1 MLLMCCWTRDGRGQ
15 AVIVIFICCCGLADV
30 IVVDGVA
37 VKAGKSAVLR
47 VVVRLLM
54 SIVAR
59 SAVVGC
65 YSKKCCFLES
75 CCTVD

>member
-1 MLLMCCWTRDGRGQ
+1 
-15 AVIVIFICCCGLADV
+15 
-30 IVVDGVA
+30 VVDGVA